1 MPAPRNSGTSELR
14 NLVPV
19 GTIVRPHG
27 LKGDVVV
34 QPETDFGDTRFR
46 KGAIVHARIGAAE
59 VVLTIVASRPQA
71 DRWIIRLAGHESIEA
86 AEALRGVEL
95 LVDAD
100 TAPLPEGSYY
110 LHDLVGCEVV
120 TEGGLV
126 VGPVSVVYSGAAQ
139 PVLGIAGE
147 AGEVLVPLVEAICRK
162 VDVTARRI
170 VIAPPEGLLEANR

>member
-1 MPAPRNSGTSELR
+1 MI
-14 NLVPV
+14 PV

-34 QPETDFGDTRFR
+34 QPDTDFGDTRFR
-46 KGAIVHARIGAAE
+46 KGAVVHAKVGAATTAF
-59 VVLTIVASRPQA
+59 TIVASRPQG

-95 LVDAD
+95 LVDAEA
-100 TAPLPEGSYY
+100 TPLPKGSYY

-147 AGEVLVPLVEAICRK
+147 AGEVLVPLVEAICRE

>member
-1 MPAPRNSGTSELR
+1 VIPI
-14 NLVPV
+14 

-34 QPETDFGDTRFR
+34 QPDTDFGETRFR
-46 KGAIVHARIGAAE
+46 KGSVVHAKVGASTEA
-59 VVLTIVASRPQA
+59 LTIVASRPQA

-86 AEALRGVEL
+86 AESLRGVEL
-95 LVDAD
+95 LVDAAH
-100 TAPLPEGSYY
+100 APLPQGRYY

-120 TEGGLV
+120 TESGV
-126 VGPVSVVYSGAAQ
+126 AVGTVTVVYSGAAQ

-147 AGEVLVPLVEAICRK
+147 AGEVLVPLVEAICRE
-162 VDVTARRI
+162 VDVSARRI